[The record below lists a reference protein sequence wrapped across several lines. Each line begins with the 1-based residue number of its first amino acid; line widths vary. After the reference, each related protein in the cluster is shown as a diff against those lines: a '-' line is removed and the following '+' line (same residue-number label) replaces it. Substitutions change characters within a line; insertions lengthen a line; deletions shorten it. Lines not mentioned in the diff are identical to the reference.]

1 MLVTWAEKEGWA
13 RVLEICAG
21 CARVKKSPRVSG
33 GEGVT
38 DKVFL
43 GYVCGSMEQVIDA
56 LADEIAKEV
65 GNFFRC

>member
-1 MLVTWAEKEGWA
+1 MLVTWAEKEGLA
-13 RVLEICAG
+13 RVFEICAG

-43 GYVCGSMEQVIDA
+43 G
-56 LADEIAKEV
+56 
-65 GNFFRC
+65 

>member
-1 MLVTWAEKEGWA
+1 MLVTGAEKDCWGMIFEF
-13 RVLEICAG
+13 CAG

-65 GNFFRC
+65 GDFFRC